1 MIVDRRHQFG
11 SIDSVTDSNNTL
23 VGGIDLT
30 VVVEATITTIGPPMM
45 AVQ

>member
-1 MIVDRRHQFG
+1 MIVDRRHRFG

-30 VVVEATITTIGPPMM
+30 VVVGVTITIISPPVM